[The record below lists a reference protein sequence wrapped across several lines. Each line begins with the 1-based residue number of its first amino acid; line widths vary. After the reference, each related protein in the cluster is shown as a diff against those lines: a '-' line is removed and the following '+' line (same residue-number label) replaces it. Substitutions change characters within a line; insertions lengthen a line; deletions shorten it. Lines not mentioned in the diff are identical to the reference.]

1 MKKVLVTGGAGFI
14 GSHVVE
20 ELLRKKYK
28 VAVIDNFSS
37 GHLENIAGLPLDLYI
52 CDVTDP
58 SVINLIQSIKPDF
71 IIHLAAQISVAKS
84 VADPLADERINVKG
98 SLNVIQAAQQAGTEK
113 VVFASSAAVYGDPK
127 DLPVTPDHAA
137 NPESPYGLAKSTV
150 EHYLK
155 LFHKFYHLSY
165 SILRFSNVYGPRQDA
180 AGEGGVVSIFAD
192 RIRKNTPPMIFGDGE
207 QTRDFIFV
215 RDVASAAVQSLK
227 TEQSLCVNVS
237 SGSAISIN
245 QLFGLMKEVSGS
257 EMEPFHGPERAGD
270 IRDSVLSNDAAKT
283 LLEWQPETSLDQGL
297 DETIG
302 SLNRK
307 KHALS

>member
-20 ELLRKKYK
+20 ELLRNKYK

-37 GHLENIAGLPLDLYI
+37 GRPENIAGLPLDLYI
-52 CDVTDP
+52 CDVADP
-58 SVINLIQSIKPDF
+58 SVINLIQSVKPDF

-98 SLNVIQAAQQAGTEK
+98 SLNVIQAAHQAGVERI
-113 VVFASSAAVYGDPK
+113 VFASSAAVYGNPK
-127 DLPVTPDHAA
+127 DLPVTPDHAV
-137 NPESPYGLAKSTV
+137 NPESPYGLAKLTV

-180 AGEGGVVSIFAD
+180 EGEGGVVSIFAD

-215 RDVASAAVQSLK
+215 RDVASAAVRALGI
-227 TEQSLCVNVS
+227 EQCTCVNVS

-245 QLFGLMKEVSGS
+245 KLFDLMKEVSGL
-257 EMEPFHGPERAGD
+257 EMVPFYGPERAGD
-270 IRDSVLSNDAAKT
+270 IRDSVLSNDAARTVLSWKPKT
-283 LLEWQPETSLDQGL
+283 DLYEGL
-297 DETIG
+297 DETLG
-302 SLNRK
+302 KLNKK

>member
-20 ELLRKKYK
+20 ELLRRKYK

-37 GHLENIAGLPLDLYI
+37 GHPENIAGLPLDLYI

-58 SVINLIQSIKPDF
+58 SVINLIQSVKPDF
-71 IIHLAAQISVAKS
+71 IIHLAAQISVSRS

-98 SLNVIQAAQQAGTEK
+98 SLNVIQAAHQAGVEK
-113 VVFASSAAVYGDPK
+113 IVFASSAAVYGNPQE
-127 DLPVTPDHAA
+127 LPVTPDCAPD
-137 NPESPYGLAKSTV
+137 PESPYGLAKMTV
-150 EHYLK
+150 EHYLRM
-155 LFHKFYHLSY
+155 FHKFYHLSY

-192 RIRKNTPPMIFGDGE
+192 RIHKNTPPMIFGDGE

-215 RDVASAAVQSLK
+215 RDVASAAVLSLS
-227 TEQSLCVNVS
+227 TEQCLCVNVS
-237 SGSAISIN
+237 SGSAVSIN
-245 QLFGLMKEVSGS
+245 KLFDLMKEVSGS
-257 EMEPFHGPERAGD
+257 EMAPFYGPERAGD

-283 LLEWQPETSLDQGL
+283 VLRWKPKTDLYEGL

-302 SLNRK
+302 KLNKK